1 MIQELVDLV
10 RAQEP
15 TVVFRAETWLDEA
28 MVEGIVWLDRI
39 VEVVWCYFGKK
50 DFDLVIDSFSL
61 NYIDAIFNK
70 GK

>member
-28 MVEGIVWLDRI
+28 MVEGIV
-39 VEVVWCYFGKK
+39 
-50 DFDLVIDSFSL
+50 
-61 NYIDAIFNK
+61 
-70 GK
+70 